1 MSSFLIAAIVLAV
14 VFTGGAIGLQ
24 LQRALPEGYTT
35 GGARD
40 MIGAVTGLVTL
51 LLALVL
57 GLLIWTAFGVFSTQ
71 KTSIQTV
78 AIYDLKFD
86 AALNE
91 YGPEA
96 AEGRKILKSGIERTI
111 VQIWAADN
119 DGDFVTRSYRYAL
132 SSQKER
138 EAFLNSLQPSSDKQ
152 KAVQAEALQD
162 ASAIGQARLQ
172 MTLALVDPVNYPLL
186 CVVVAWSTCL
196 FCGYGLLSKRH
207 LMSYI
212 TLAVGALA
220 IASALDVIIDLS
232 DPYSGLFQVSPH
244 PLTDVLK
251 AISVEVPPEGRA
263 AR

>member
-1 MSSFLIAAIVLAV
+1 MNSFLIAAIVLAV
-14 VFTGGAIGLQ
+14 VFMGGAIGLQ
-24 LQRALPEGYTT
+24 LQRTLPEGYTT

-57 GLLIWTAFGVFSTQ
+57 GLLVWTAFGVYSTQ

-96 AEGRKILKSGIERTI
+96 AEGRKILRSGIERTI
-111 VQIWAADN
+111 AQTWGGGN
-119 DGDFVTRSYRYAL
+119 DGDFVTKNYRYAV
-132 SSQKER
+132 SSLTER

-152 KAVQAEALQD
+152 KAAKAEALQD

-172 MTLALVDPVNYPLL
+172 MALALVDPVNYALL
-186 CVVVAWSTCL
+186 SIVVFWATCL
-196 FCGYGLLSKRH
+196 FCGYGLLAKRH
-207 LMSYI
+207 PMSYI

-220 IASALDVIIDLS
+220 IASSLEVIVDLS

-251 AISVEVPPEGRA
+251 AMDA
-263 AR
+263 AT

>member
-1 MSSFLIAAIVLAV
+1 MNSFLIATIVLVV

-57 GLLIWTAFGVFSTQ
+57 GLLIWTAFGVYSAQ
-71 KTSIQTV
+71 KASIQTT
-78 AIYDLKFD
+78 ALYDLRFD
-86 AALNE
+86 AALDDF
-91 YGPEA
+91 GPEA
-96 AEGRKILKSGIERTI
+96 AEGRKVLRSGIERTI
-111 VQIWAADN
+111 VQIWGGEHDA
-119 DGDFVTRSYRYAL
+119 DFVTKNYRYAL
-132 SSQKER
+132 SSLKER
-138 EAFLNSLQPSSDKQ
+138 EAFLDSLQPSSDKQ
-152 KAVQAEALQD
+152 KAARAEALQD

-172 MTLALVDPVNYPLL
+172 MALAIVDPVNYPLL
-186 CVVVAWSTCL
+186 CVVVAWATCL
-196 FCGYGLLSKRH
+196 FCGYGLLAKRH

-212 TLAVGALA
+212 TLTVGALA
-220 IASALDVIIDLS
+220 IASALEVIIDLS

-244 PLTDVLK
+244 PLTEVLK
-251 AISVEVPPEGRA
+251 AISAEVSPEGRV

>member
-1 MSSFLIAAIVLAV
+1 MNSFLIAAAVLVV
-14 VFTGGAIGLQ
+14 VFIGGAIGLQ

-57 GLLIWTAFGVFSTQ
+57 GLLIWTAFGVYSTQ
-71 KTSIQTV
+71 KASIQSV

-86 AALNE
+86 AALE
-91 YGPEA
+91 GYGPEA
-96 AEGRKILKSGIERTI
+96 AEGRKILRSGIQRTI
-111 VQIWAADN
+111 AQTWGGHD
-119 DGDFVTRSYRYAL
+119 DDFVTNNYRYAL
-132 SSQKER
+132 SSLKER
-138 EAFLNSLQPSSDKQ
+138 EAFLNSLQPSSDRQ
-152 KAVQAEALQD
+152 KAAQAEALQD

-172 MTLALVDPVNYPLL
+172 MALALVDPVNYALL
-186 CVVVAWSTCL
+186 CVVMSWATCL
-196 FCGYGLLSKRH
+196 FCGYGLLSKQH

-220 IASALDVIIDLS
+220 VASALEVIIDLS
-232 DPYSGLFQVSPH
+232 DPYSGLFQVSAH
-244 PLTDVLK
+244 PLTEVLK
-251 AISVEVPPEGRA
+251 AISADVPPEGRV